1 MALGNLANMSCK
13 KWYDVIQFKLAHF
26 GVGLAHLLQSQ
37 NDSWLGLRGDNIF
50 TMNGVCHGQPK
61 GKITKILT
69 LDPQIINY
77 ILLILQAKLFYSW
90 TKKTHIFK
98 TALGLAYF

>member
-1 MALGNLANMSCK
+1 MKGLALGNLANMSCK

-26 GVGLAHLLQSQ
+26 GVSLAHLMQSQ

-50 TMNGVCHGQPK
+50 TMNDVYQGRLK
-61 GKITKILT
+61 GKTIKALT

-77 ILLILQAKLFYSW
+77 FSLILQAKLLYSR
-90 TKKTHIFK
+90 TKKILIYSK
-98 TALGLAYF
+98 LL